1 VQIGDAMS
9 QFRSEMDAAVARGSR
24 ATAEAKARGAATKG
38 QTRELV
44 GKVRAR
50 QTQPQ
55 PADLTSP
62 GLRRAAAS
70 FRSDEGLPVDRLPEG
85 TELLAPIG
93 STTPR
98 ASKPPASGVRRP
110 RPSDDDEDFS
120 QEGILFRGKFHP
132 GAFT

>member
-1 VQIGDAMS
+1 MPIGDAMS
-9 QFRSEMDAAVARGSR
+9 QFRSEVDAAVARGSR
-24 ATAEAKARGAATKG
+24 AAAEARARSAATKG
-38 QTRELV
+38 KTRELV

-50 QTQPQ
+50 QEQPQ

-62 GLRRAAAS
+62 GLRRAATS

-93 STTPR
+93 STTPS
-98 ASKPPASGVRRP
+98 APKPPAMGIRRP

-120 QEGILFRGKFHP
+120 QEGIMYRG
-132 GAFT
+132 

>member
-1 VQIGDAMS
+1 MQIGDAMS
-9 QFRSEMDAAVARGSR
+9 QFRSETDAAVARGSR
-24 ATAEAKARGAATKG
+24 AAAEAKARSAATKG
-38 QTRELV
+38 KTRELV

-50 QTQPQ
+50 QTRPE

-93 STTPR
+93 STTPS
-98 ASKPPASGVRRP
+98 APKPPAPATRRP

-120 QEGILFRGKFHP
+120 QTGIFYRG
-132 GAFT
+132 

>member
-1 VQIGDAMS
+1 MPIGDAMS
-9 QFRSEMDAAVARGSR
+9 QFRSEVDAAVARGSR
-24 ATAEAKARGAATKG
+24 AASEARARSAATKG

-44 GKVRAR
+44 NKVRAR
-50 QTQPQ
+50 QEQPQ

-70 FRSDEGLPVDRLPEG
+70 FRGDEGLPVDRLPEG

-93 STTPR
+93 STTPS
-98 ASKPPASGVRRP
+98 APTPPSPGKRRP

-120 QEGILFRGKFHP
+120 QEGILFRG
-132 GAFT
+132 

>member
-1 VQIGDAMS
+1 MQIGDAMS
-9 QFRSEMDAAVARGSR
+9 QFRSELDAAVARGSR
-24 ATAEAKARGAATKG
+24 AAAEARSRSAATKG

-44 GKVRAR
+44 NKVRAR
-50 QTQPQ
+50 QEQPQ

-62 GLRRAAAS
+62 GLRRAATS

-93 STTPR
+93 STTPS
-98 ASKPPASGVRRP
+98 APKPPAPGSRRP

-120 QEGILFRGKFHP
+120 QEGIMFRG
-132 GAFT
+132 

>member
-1 VQIGDAMS
+1 VSIGEAMS
-9 QFRSEMDAAVARGSR
+9 QFRSEVDSAVARGSR
-24 ATAEAKARGAATKG
+24 AASEARARSAATKG

-50 QTQPQ
+50 EARPE

-85 TELLAPIG
+85 TDLLAPAVA
-93 STTPR
+93 TTPS
-98 ASKPPASGVRRP
+98 APKPPVTAARRP
-110 RPSDDDEDFS
+110 LPSDDDEDFS
-120 QEGILFRGKFHP
+120 QEGIMFRG
-132 GAFT
+132 

>member
-9 QFRSEMDAAVARGSR
+9 QFRSEVDAAVARGSR
-24 ATAEAKARGAATKG
+24 AAAEARSRSAATKG
-38 QTRELV
+38 RTRELV
-44 GKVRAR
+44 NKVRAG
-50 QTQPQ
+50 QEQPK

-70 FRSDEGLPVDRLPEG
+70 FRADEGLPVERLPEG

-93 STTPR
+93 STTPS
-98 ASKPPASGVRRP
+98 APKPPAPGIRRP

-120 QEGILFRGKFHP
+120 QEGIMFRG
-132 GAFT
+132 

>member
-1 VQIGDAMS
+1 MSIGDAMS
-9 QFRSEMDAAVARGSR
+9 QFRSEVDSAVARGSR
-24 ATAEAKARGAATKG
+24 AASEARARSAATKG

-50 QTQPQ
+50 EARPE

-85 TELLAPIG
+85 TELLAPRVG
-93 STTPR
+93 PTTPS
-98 ASKPPASGVRRP
+98 APKPPVAASRRP
-110 RPSDDDEDFS
+110 LPSDDDEDFS
-120 QEGILFRGKFHP
+120 QEGIMFRG
-132 GAFT
+132 